1 MKKLN
6 TVPHGSA
13 VIVTLYVGLAV
24 CFMMFLFMLPRK
36 EAWYVFIFFLAFALS
51 ALYLISKKYWN
62 FIYISNDRLRY
73 KNERFHWDDVCI
85 TMDYMPPR
93 FDRNAYDYCIYF
105 SDHYLSKDEIESE
118 KLLQKGFY
126 IILTVKRVESICT
139 LYRKEVRI
147 LEEAPDRRVNQ
158 WILEP
163 VKMHN
168 LKIKAINQA

>member
-1 MKKLN
+1 
-6 TVPHGSA
+6 
-13 VIVTLYVGLAV
+13 
-24 CFMMFLFMLPRK
+24 
-36 EAWYVFIFFLAFALS
+36 
-51 ALYLISKKYWN
+51 
-62 FIYISNDRLRY
+62 
-73 KNERFHWDDVCI
+73 
-85 TMDYMPPR
+85 MDYMPPR

-126 IILTVKRVESICT
+126 IILTVKRVESICS

-147 LEEAPDRRVNQ
+147 LEEAPDRRANY

-168 LKIKAINQA
+168 FKVRAINQA